1 MNNQLY
7 TISPLHF
14 RWVRWI
20 SAVILLL
27 LTGGNALWAQSVSE
41 PEAFSIKD
49 AIEYARRNNSNIKI
63 ARYDENIA
71 LQQVNEIRGSGLP
84 QININGGLD
93 DRLKIPVQLIPA
105 AGFGG
110 GTDTTTGTG
119 GEYIK
124 LRFGTKYNASLT
136 GEVTQ

>member
-7 TISPLHF
+7 ILSSF
-14 RWVRWI
+14 RPVYVRWI
-20 SAVILLL
+20 LAILITLL
-27 LTGGNALWAQSVSE
+27 AGGNRLWAQTDSD

-49 AIEYARRNNSNIKI
+49 AIEYANVHNSNIKI

-84 QININGGLD
+84 QININGSLD

-105 AGFGG
+105 AGF
-110 GTDTTTGTG
+110 
-119 GEYIK
+119 
-124 LRFGTKYNASLT
+124 
-136 GEVTQ
+136 